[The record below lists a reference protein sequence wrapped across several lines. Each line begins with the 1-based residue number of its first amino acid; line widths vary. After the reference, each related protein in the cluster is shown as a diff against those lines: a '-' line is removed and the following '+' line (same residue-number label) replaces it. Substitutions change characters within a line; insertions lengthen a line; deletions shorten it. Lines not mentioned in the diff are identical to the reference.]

1 MLYKK
6 GNRILITMKIW
17 KKLQLA
23 LCSLMSLGKKG
34 QGTLD
39 TVIAVVVGAVGI
51 IIGLIIV
58 AELFDSITFSDYST
72 DAEEAMNTTSEMT
85 YVAFGILPI
94 VLLVMAAVAVIAA
107 VLVLRGRR

>member
-1 MLYKK
+1 MELLKIARLVK
-6 GNRILITMKIW
+6 EDITSM
-17 KKLQLA
+17 
-23 LCSLMSLGKKG
+23 GRKG

-51 IIGLIIV
+51 IIGLIIC
-58 AELFDSITFSDYST
+58 AELFDSITETDYSESAQ
-72 DAEEAMNTTSEMT
+72 DAYNTTVDMT
-85 YVAFGILPI
+85 WTAFGILPI

>member
-1 MLYKK
+1 
-6 GNRILITMKIW
+6 MKILE
-17 KKLQLA
+17 KLQLM
-23 LCSLMSLGKKG
+23 LLSLMSLGKKG

-58 AELFDSITFSDYST
+58 AELFDSITETDYSV
-72 DAEEAMNTTSEMT
+72 EMQEAYNTTEDMT
-85 YVAFGILPI
+85 FVAFGILPI

>member
-1 MLYKK
+1 MEL
-6 GNRILITMKIW
+6 W
-17 KKLQLA
+17 KKIQLA
-23 LCSLMSLGKKG
+23 LLSVMSMGRKG

-58 AELFDSITFSDYST
+58 AELFDAVDWETEYT
-72 DAEEAMNTTSEMT
+72 AGTGVYEAFNTTQTMT
-85 YVAFGILPI
+85 WTAFGILPI

>member
-1 MLYKK
+1 
-6 GNRILITMKIW
+6 MKILE
-17 KKLQLA
+17 KLQLM
-23 LCSLMSLGKKG
+23 LLSLMSLGKKG

-58 AELFDSITFSDYST
+58 AELFDSITETDYSVEMQS
-72 DAEEAMNTTSEMT
+72 AYNTTEDMT
-85 YVAFGILPI
+85 FTAFGILPI

>member
-1 MLYKK
+1 
-6 GNRILITMKIW
+6 MKLW
-17 KKLQLA
+17 KKIQLA
-23 LCSLMSLGKKG
+23 LLSVMAMGRKG

-58 AELFDSITFSDYST
+58 AELFDSITETDYSVQAQ
-72 DAEEAMNTTSEMT
+72 DAYNTTVDMT
-85 YVAFGILPI
+85 WTAFGILPI

>member
-1 MLYKK
+1 MEGSINLS
-6 GNRILITMKIW
+6 MKVW
-17 KKLQLA
+17 KKLQIA
-23 LCSLMSLGKKG
+23 LLSLMAMGRKG

-51 IIGLIIV
+51 VIGLIIV
-58 AELFDSITFSDYST
+58 AELFDSITATDYSA
-72 DAEEAMNTTSEMT
+72 DMQGAWNTTTDMT
-85 YVAFGILPI
+85 WTAFGILPI

>member
-1 MLYKK
+1 MNLA
-6 GNRILITMKIW
+6 
-17 KKLQLA
+17 KLKR
-23 LCSLMSLGKKG
+23 LGRKG

-51 IIGLIIV
+51 IVGLIIV
-58 AELFDSITFSDYST
+58 AELFDSITATDYSA
-72 DAEEAMNTTSEMT
+72 DMQKAYNTTTDMT
-85 YVAFGILPI
+85 WTAFGILPI

>member
-1 MLYKK
+1 
-6 GNRILITMKIW
+6 MKILE
-17 KKLQLA
+17 KLQLM
-23 LCSLMSLGKKG
+23 LLSLMSLGKKG

-51 IIGLIIV
+51 VIGIIII
-58 AELFDSITFSDYST
+58 AELFDSITATDYSA
-72 DAEEAMNTTSEMT
+72 DMQGAWNTTTDMT
-85 YVAFGILPI
+85 WTAFGILPI

>member
-1 MLYKK
+1 
-6 GNRILITMKIW
+6 MKILE
-17 KKLQLA
+17 KLQLM
-23 LCSLMSLGKKG
+23 LLSLMSLGKKG

-58 AELFDSITFSDYST
+58 AELFDSITETDYST
-72 DAEEAMNTTSEMT
+72 EMQEAYNTTEDMT
-85 YVAFGILPI
+85 FVAFGILPI

>member
-1 MLYKK
+1 MELFRKA
-6 GNRILITMKIW
+6 
-17 KKLQLA
+17 QLA
-23 LCSLMSLGKKG
+23 KESLLSIGKKG

-51 IIGLIIV
+51 IVGLIIV
-58 AELFDSITFSDYST
+58 AEIFDSITSTDYST
-72 DAEEAMNTTSEMT
+72 DAQTAWNTTTDMT
-85 YVAFGILPI
+85 YTAFGILPI